1 MIEGTESTA
10 STGSASRCPAVA
22 VAAAAAAAG
31 RGRPL
36 ITSSMLNDALR
47 HVRPTASPEQAGMT
61 PTSCSHEDSVASSE
75 SVDRR
80 SPATGGRRLKARP
93 VTMASALSG
102 GTTPFAG
109 TGSGDQDRLTRRT
122 RDVTDDAE

>member
-1 MIEGTESTA
+1 VIEGTESTA

-22 VAAAAAAAG
+22 VAAAAAG

-36 ITSSMLNDALR
+36 ITSSMLNDTLR
-47 HVRPTASPEQAGMT
+47 HVRPTASPEQAGVT

-102 GTTPFAG
+102 GTTPCAG
-109 TGSGDQDRLTRRT
+109 TGNGGQDRLTRRT